1 MAEVVCLPGE
11 HTCPS
16 GQHPGFWELWI
27 PCPNILSLLPW
38 VCPPRASS
46 APCVGTRSPEG
57 QPKGGPVVCM
67 AWVLEGRDRALMG
80 PYTRM

>member
-1 MAEVVCLPGE
+1 MMGLGSSHVYLQLQSVS
-11 HTCPS
+11 HFS
-16 GQHPGFWELWI
+16 HFRFS
-27 PCPNILSLLPW
+27 PNSQLQSFPW